1 VPIALGLTL
10 IAGTIAS
17 AAGTWS
23 TDAGLPTPR
32 EELGVAAA
40 PCPGGTI
47 AGGCVYT
54 EGGNDPVT
62 TNEIYSTFT
71 NSFSTGA
78 PMPTARNELAVAA
91 ARCFNQS
98 GMCIYAVDGDDSI
111 LSNKNEA
118 YRPASNTWTTE
129 ASDPVAREELGAAS
143 GPCPGGTIP
152 GGCVYAI
159 GGNDD
164 TSVLQKN
171 EAYNTMTNS
180 WRTLPDMPTARED
193 AAAAAAPCPGGTIAG
208 GCVYVVGGRG
218 SAGTELKTVQI
229 YNTFTN
235 SWSTET
241 DMPTARDDLG
251 AAAAR
256 CFGQT
261 GTCVYAIGGGN
272 STTDALANNEALKP

>member
-1 VPIALGLTL
+1 
-10 IAGTIAS
+10 
-17 AAGTWS
+17 
-23 TDAGLPTPR
+23 
-32 EELGVAAA
+32 
-40 PCPGGTI
+40 
-47 AGGCVYT
+47 
-54 EGGNDPVT
+54 
-62 TNEIYSTFT
+62 
-71 NSFSTGA
+71 
-78 PMPTARNELAVAA
+78 MPTARNELAVAA
-91 ARCFNQS
+91 ARCFNQT

-152 GGCVYAI
+152 GGCVYAVGGYDGTTVSKKNEAYNTFANTWMTEADLPTAREGLAVAAARCPGSSSICIYAI